1 MKKLFIPLY
10 IVALIASLLI
20 IVLVSCKKESNEKQ
34 PQVVKATGDINS
46 AITDFRSLLGNL
58 NTSPGATSGRREI
71 NWDGVPDNMVGQ
83 ALPNDFFN
91 PTEAGAPIARQRGLI
106 YAAGV
111 GEFQVSNTNFS
122 NIDPAS
128 AGELSAFSGA
138 KTFANISTN
147 LWPIG
152 FQVAGETTAAFSKGV
167 GIVFSDV
174 DLPNSTSLEFFEGE
188 KSLGKFFA
196 PPHTMESSFSF
207 LGVYFP
213 GNERIT
219 KVEVKHD
226 GILSDGEKDISAGGQ
241 HDLVI
246 FDDFIYGEPQKQ

>member
-1 MKKLFIPLY
+1 MKKFFLPLY
-10 IVALIASLLI
+10 YVALIASLLI
-20 IVLVSCKKESNEKQ
+20 IVLVSCKKETNEKQ
-34 PQVVKATGDINS
+34 PQVFKATGDING
-46 AITDFRSLLGNL
+46 AITDFRNLFGNL
-58 NTSPGATSGRREI
+58 NTTPGATDGRREI

-106 YAAGV
+106 YAAGG

-122 NIDPAS
+122 DIDPAS
-128 AGELSAFSGA
+128 AGELSTFSGT

-188 KSLGKFFA
+188 KSLGKFFV
-196 PPHTMESSFSF
+196 PPHTTTSSFSF

-219 KVEVKHD
+219 KVQVKHD
-226 GILSDGEKDISAGGQ
+226 GILSDGEKDISAGGP

-246 FDDFIYGEPQKQ
+246 FDDFIYGEPQKL